1 MLENEVLK
9 TIQDRK
15 MVFKFKDEP
24 LEEDQINAVLQAGC
38 WTETYGKR
46 EPRQFI
52 VVSDEEKKQ
61 NLYKLTE
68 RITSF
73 TAGIKDAPVTI
84 AIAVSSGGATHFV
97 EEGAGA
103 AHNMALA
110 AHSIGLGSYWLNVYD
125 LESKPDSVEA
135 EAKKLLGLPEDMR
148 LTYLLPLGKPAQMR
162 EETRARLEDVVH
174 YNEFG
179 VQGKK

>member
-1 MLENEVLK
+1 MIENDVLE
-9 TIQDRK
+9 TIQGRK

-24 LEEDQINAVLQAGC
+24 LEEDQINAVLRSGY
-38 WTETYGKR
+38 WTESYGKR

-52 VVSDEEKKQ
+52 VVSDKEKKEK
-61 NLYKLTE
+61 LYKLTE

-84 AIAVSSGGATHFV
+84 AIAVTSGGTAHFI

-125 LESKPDSVEA
+125 LENKPDSVEV
-135 EAKKLLGLPEDMR
+135 EAKKLLGLPEEMR
-148 LTYLLPLGKPAQMR
+148 LTYLLPLGKPAQRR
-162 EETRARLEDVVH
+162 EETRARFEEAVH
-174 YNEFG
+174 YNKYG
-179 VQGKK
+179 VQAEK